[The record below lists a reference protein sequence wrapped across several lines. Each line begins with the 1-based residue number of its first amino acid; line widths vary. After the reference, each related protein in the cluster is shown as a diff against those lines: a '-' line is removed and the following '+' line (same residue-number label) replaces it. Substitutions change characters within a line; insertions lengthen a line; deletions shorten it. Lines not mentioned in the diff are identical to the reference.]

1 MDVYVRTIRTTKCI
15 RRKKEPPPPKTHLD
29 TGIKM
34 CILMNVTKTRICRIS
49 MGREREVGET
59 AGNSIEMTQAKK
71 VLGCSSTTSN
81 TVLREELGM
90 YPIKTK
96 RRESC

>member
-1 MDVYVRTIRTTKCI
+1 
-15 RRKKEPPPPKTHLD
+15 
-29 TGIKM
+29 
-34 CILMNVTKTRICRIS
+34 